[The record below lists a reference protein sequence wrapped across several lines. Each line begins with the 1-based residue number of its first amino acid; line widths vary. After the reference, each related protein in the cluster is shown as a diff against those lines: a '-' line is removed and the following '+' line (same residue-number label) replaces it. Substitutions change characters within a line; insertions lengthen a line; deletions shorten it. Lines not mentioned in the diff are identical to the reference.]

1 VRRPRGVLALVGA
14 TATGKSALAV
24 EVALRLGGEIISAD
38 AFAVYRGLDAGTAKP
53 SAEDRSR
60 VPHHLVD
67 VRDPRE
73 AFSAGEFG
81 RLAREAAR
89 EILGRGR
96 LPILCGGTGFY
107 IRVFFEGLFEGPTR
121 DEELRRALEEAGKR
135 RPGLLKRAID
145 LLDPESGA
153 RILANDAA
161 RAIRYLEIA
170 LLTGR
175 RPSVLFRESPGE
187 RWELPSRKVLLSLP
201 RVRLYERIEA
211 RFHGAMSEDL
221 PGEVEKLLE
230 GGLPSSAPGMNA
242 IGYPETVDLIEKRIG
257 RQEWEER
264 VIGATRRF
272 AKRQETWFRKE
283 PDLIRADAES
293 EGLIDFVL
301 AQSEPLFFEGRGEK

>member
-1 VRRPRGVLALVGA
+1 MSPPRGVLALVGA
-14 TATGKSALAV
+14 TATGKSSLAV

-53 SAEDRSR
+53 SADDRRR

-107 IRVFFEGLFEGPTR
+107 VRVFFEGLFEGPTR
-121 DEELRRALEEAGKR
+121 DEELRRALDAAGKR
-135 RPGLLKRAID
+135 HPGLLKRTID
-145 LLDPESGA
+145 LLDPESGG
-153 RILANDAA
+153 RILANDSA

-170 LLTGR
+170 FLTGR
-175 RPSVLFRESPGE
+175 RPSDLFRESPGE

-201 RVRLYERIEA
+201 RVRLYERIGE
-211 RFHGAMSEDL
+211 RFRGVMSRDL
-221 PGEVEKLLE
+221 PG
-230 GGLPSSAPGMNA
+230 
-242 IGYPETVDLIEKRIG
+242 IGYRETVDLVEGRIG
-257 RQEWEER
+257 REEWEEK

-301 AQSEPLFFEGRGEK
+301 AQSEPLFFEGRGVK

>member
-1 VRRPRGVLALVGA
+1 MKRPGGVLALVGA
-14 TATGKSALAV
+14 TATGKSSLAV
-24 EVALRLGGEIISAD
+24 EVALRVGGEIVSAD

-53 SAEDRSR
+53 SAEDREK

-67 VRDPRE
+67 VRDPGE
-73 AFSAGEFG
+73 PFSAGEFG

-89 EILGRGR
+89 AILRRGK

-107 IRVFFEGLFEGPTR
+107 VRVFFEGLFEGPTR
-121 DEELRRALEEAGKR
+121 DEPLRRALEGAAGR
-135 RPGLLKRAID
+135 HPGLLKKMID

-175 RPSVLFRESPGE
+175 RPSELFRESPGE
-187 RWELPSRKVLLSLP
+187 RWELPSRKVLLTLP

-211 RFHGAMSEDL
+211 RFHGALSVGL
-221 PGEVEKLLE
+221 PGEVERLLE
-230 GGLPSSAPGMNA
+230 GGLPVSAPGMNA
-242 IGYPETVDLIEKRIG
+242 IGYRETVDLVQKRIG
-257 RQEWEER
+257 REEWEER

-272 AKRQETWFRKE
+272 AKRQETWFRRE
-283 PDLIRADAES
+283 PDLIKVDAES
-293 EGLIDFVL
+293 KDLIDFVL
-301 AQSEPLFFEGRGEK
+301 AQSEPLFFEGRGER

>member
-1 VRRPRGVLALVGA
+1 MSPPRGVLALVGA
-14 TATGKSALAV
+14 TATGKSSLAV

-53 SAEDRSR
+53 SADDRRR

-107 IRVFFEGLFEGPTR
+107 VRVFFEGLFEGPTR
-121 DEELRRALEEAGKR
+121 DEELRRALDAAGKR
-135 RPGLLKRAID
+135 HPGLLKRTID
-145 LLDPESGA
+145 LLDPESGG
-153 RILANDAA
+153 RILANDSA

-170 LLTGR
+170 FLTGR
-175 RPSVLFRESPGE
+175 RPSDLFRESPGE

-201 RVRLYERIEA
+201 RVRLYERIGE
-211 RFHGAMSEDL
+211 RFRGVMSRDL

-242 IGYPETVDLIEKRIG
+242 IGYRETVDLVEGRIG
-257 RQEWEER
+257 REEWEEK

-301 AQSEPLFFEGRGEK
+301 AQSEPLFFEGRGVK